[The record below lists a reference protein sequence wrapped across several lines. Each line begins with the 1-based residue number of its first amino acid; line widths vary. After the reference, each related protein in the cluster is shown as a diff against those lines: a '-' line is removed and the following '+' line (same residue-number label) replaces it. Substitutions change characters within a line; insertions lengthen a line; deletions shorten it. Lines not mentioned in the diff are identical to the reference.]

1 MAVQQLPKTIVYPES
16 DGQPMA
22 DNTRQLEYIVY
33 LYDNLSALFADREEV
48 FVAADLLWYPVEGH
62 PEICAAPD
70 VFVVFGRP
78 KGHRGR
84 YLQWEEGNIPPH
96 VVFEILSPSN
106 RHAAMV
112 EKSLFYERYGV
123 QEYYMYDPD
132 TGALDGWI
140 RQDGKLV
147 RVAQMEGWVSPLLG
161 VRFTVEDGALVV
173 YRPDGER
180 FVPYVELRRRYERAQ
195 WEAEQE
201 RRRAEQ
207 ERLRA
212 EEAERRAERLAQR
225 LREMGVDPEQLA

>member
-1 MAVQQLPKTIVYPES
+1 
-16 DGQPMA
+16 MA
-22 DNTRQLEYIVY
+22 DNTKQLEYIVY
-33 LYDNLSALFADREEV
+33 LYDNLSALFADREDV
-48 FVAADLLWYPVEGH
+48 FVAADLLWYPLEGH
-62 PEICAAPD
+62 PEICVAPD

-84 YLQWEEGNIPPH
+84 YLQWEEDNIPPQ

-140 RQDGKLV
+140 RQDGKLA

-161 VRFTVEDGALVV
+161 VRFSVENGALVV

-180 FVPYVELRRRYERAQ
+180 FVPYVELRRRYEQAQ
-195 WEAEQE
+195 REAQQE
-201 RRRAEQ
+201 RQRAEQ
-207 ERLRA
+207 QRLRA
-212 EEAERRAERLAQR
+212 QEAERRAERLAQR
-225 LREMGVDPEQLA
+225 LREMGIDPEQLT

>member
-1 MAVQQLPKTIVYPES
+1 
-16 DGQPMA
+16 MA
-22 DNTRQLEYIVY
+22 DNTKQLEYIVY
-33 LYDNLSALFADREEV
+33 LYDNLSALFADREDV
-48 FVAADLLWYPVEGH
+48 FVAADLLWYPLEGH
-62 PEICAAPD
+62 PEICVAPD

-84 YLQWEEGNIPPH
+84 YLQWEEDNIPPQ

-140 RQDGKLV
+140 RQDGKLA

-161 VRFTVEDGALVV
+161 VRFSVENGALVV

-180 FVPYVELRRRYERAQ
+180 FVPYVELRRRYEQAQ
-195 WEAEQE
+195 REAQQE
-201 RRRAEQ
+201 RQRAEQ

-212 EEAERRAERLAQR
+212 QEAERRAERLAQR
-225 LREMGVDPEQLA
+225 LREMGIDPEQLT

>member
-1 MAVQQLPKTIVYPES
+1 MAIQQLHRTIIYPES

-22 DNTRQLEYIVY
+22 DNTKQLEYIVY
-33 LYDNLSALFADREEV
+33 LYDNLSALFADREDV
-48 FVAADLLWYPVEGH
+48 FVAADLLWYPLEGH
-62 PEICAAPD
+62 PEICVAPD

-84 YLQWEEGNIPPH
+84 YLQWEEDNIPPQ

-132 TGALDGWI
+132 TGALDGWM
-140 RQDGKLV
+140 RQDGKLA

-161 VRFTVEDGALVV
+161 VRFSVENGALVV

-180 FVPYVELRRRYERAQ
+180 FVPYVELRRRYEQAQ
-195 WEAEQE
+195 HEAQQE
-201 RRRAEQ
+201 RQRAEQ

-212 EEAERRAERLAQR
+212 QEAERRAERLAQR
-225 LREMGVDPEQLA
+225 LREMGIDPEQLT

>member
-1 MAVQQLPKTIVYPES
+1 MAIQQLPRTIIYPES

-22 DNTRQLEYIVY
+22 DNTKQLEYIVY
-33 LYDNLSALFADREEV
+33 LYDNLSALFADREDV
-48 FVAADLLWYPVEGH
+48 FVAADLLWYPLEGH
-62 PEICAAPD
+62 PEICVAPD

-84 YLQWEEGNIPPH
+84 YLQWEEDNIPPQ

-140 RQDGKLV
+140 RQDGKLA

-161 VRFTVEDGALVV
+161 VRFSVENGALVV

-180 FVPYVELRRRYERAQ
+180 FVPYVELRRRYEQAQ
-195 WEAEQE
+195 REAQQE
-201 RRRAEQ
+201 RQRAEQ
-207 ERLRA
+207 QRLRA
-212 EEAERRAERLAQR
+212 QEAERRAERLAQR
-225 LREMGVDPEQLA
+225 LREMGIDPEQLT

>member
-1 MAVQQLPKTIVYPES
+1 
-16 DGQPMA
+16 MA
-22 DNTRQLEYIVY
+22 DNTKQLEYIVY
-33 LYDNLSALFADREEV
+33 LYDNLSALFADREDV

-62 PEICAAPD
+62 PEICVAPD

-84 YLQWEEGNIPPH
+84 YLQWEEDNIPPQ

-132 TGALDGWI
+132 TGALDGWT

-147 RVAQMEGWVSPLLG
+147 RVPQMEGWVSPLLG
-161 VRFTVEDGALVV
+161 VRFSVEDGALVV

-180 FVPYVELRRRYERAQ
+180 FVPYVELRRRYEQAQ
-195 WEAEQE
+195 REAQQE
-201 RRRAEQ
+201 RQRAEQ

-212 EEAERRAERLAQR
+212 QEAERRAERLAQR
-225 LREMGVDPEQLA
+225 LREMGIDPEQLT